1 MGWPGGAGRA
11 ARLRIA
17 AFALGGTATA
27 AMVVV
32 GCTSVTGG
40 TAQVDREA
48 APVYRASISASIEVS
63 MSSSAVRESERQA
76 SLTTKAVHTVC
87 EDLSTSAVD
96 AVDAVNV
103 YIEAVNN
110 GTGDAKAKA
119 GPAIDALN
127 RSAELVTSGM
137 SDVLSQD
144 LRQALTEWVDSVKA
158 LVATMSADGGP
169 DAFNSASARSNT
181 ARENALDRC
190 DAAY

>member
-1 MGWPGGAGRA
+1 
-11 ARLRIA
+11 
-17 AFALGGTATA
+17 
-27 AMVVV
+27 MVVV

-48 APVYRASISASIEVS
+48 APVYRASISASIDVS
-63 MSSSAVRESERQA
+63 MSSSVARESERQA

-110 GTGDAKAKA
+110 NTGDAKAKA

-127 RSAELVTSGM
+127 RSAELVSAGL
-137 SDVLSQD
+137 SDALTPD
-144 LRQALTEWVDSVKA
+144 LRGALTEWVDSVKA
-158 LVATMSADGGP
+158 LAATMSADSGP
-169 DAFNSASARSNT
+169 DAFNSASNRSNT